1 MRSGDGANHKPRK
14 DGGVSRHSLSL
25 YKRLLRFFK
34 GHSGILTKHFLHVV
48 ETSRDVLNS
57 GIVGWVFAAPHRFLL
72 LYSQFEQDF
81 EKPSK
86 LLDSASVQPFVYQ
99 VAPSF
104 RGLWFAPS
112 PERIRLHFA
121 RVSQPHHGR
130 KRQMLFA
137 ALDAAEDV
145 YPQVI

>member
-1 MRSGDGANHKPRK
+1 MDENRLVRSFGE
-14 DGGVSRHSLSL
+14 
-25 YKRLLRFFK
+25 

-57 GIVGWVFAAPHRFLL
+57 GMVGWVFAAPHRFLL

-112 PERIRLHFA
+112 PERNRLDFA
-121 RVSQPHHGR
+121 GVSHPHHGR
-130 KRQMLFA
+130 KLEMLFA
-137 ALDAAEDV
+137 ALDAAEKV
-145 YPQVI
+145 YPQTIFL